1 MGQPNPGNSGLSR
14 TEYIGVGSERGEV
27 KHLSTPRKRNQ
38 IEIPL
43 VVASE
48 RGIAQTAGSNSIGV
62 VGLLQGVARKVI
74 KSIHIRKLLE
84 RTTKEGDSPVG
95 KMD

>member
-1 MGQPNPGNSGLSR
+1 MGKPGTGNTVSSR
-14 TEYIGVGSERGEV
+14 RESIASGSERGEV

-48 RGIAQTAGSNSIGV
+48 RGRAQTAGSNSIGV
-62 VGLLQGVARKVI
+62 VGLLQGVPGKLSNRFISESSWKGQPKRVI
-74 KSIHIRKLLE
+74 V
-84 RTTKEGDSPVG
+84 P
-95 KMD
+95 

>member
-1 MGQPNPGNSGLSR
+1 MGQPGPGNTGSCAI
-14 TEYIGVGSERGEV
+14 EYIDGVSERGEV

-48 RGIAQTAGSNSIGV
+48 RGRAQTAGSNSIGV

-74 KSIHIRKLLE
+74 KTIHIRKLLE
-84 RTTKEGDSPVG
+84 RTTKEGDSPVR
-95 KMD
+95 

>member
-1 MGQPNPGNSGLSR
+1 MGQPDPGNSGSSC

-38 IEIPL
+38 IEIPS

-48 RGIAQTAGSNSIGV
+48 RGRAQTDERNYIGV
-62 VGLLQGVARKVI
+62 VGLLQGVARKVT
-74 KSIHIRKLLE
+74 KSVHI
-84 RTTKEGDSPVG
+84 
-95 KMD
+95 

>member
-1 MGQPNPGNSGLSR
+1 MGQPNPGNSGLSN

-38 IEIPL
+38 IEIPS

-48 RGIAQTAGSNSIGV
+48 RGIAQTSESNFIGV
-62 VGLLQGVARKVI
+62 VGLL
-74 KSIHIRKLLE
+74 
-84 RTTKEGDSPVG
+84 
-95 KMD
+95 

>member
-1 MGQPNPGNSGLSR
+1 MGQPNPGNSGLSC

-48 RGIAQTAGSNSIGV
+48 RGRAQTAGSNSIGV
-62 VGLLQGVARKVI
+62 VGLLQGVPGKLSNRFISESSWKGQPKRVI
-74 KSIHIRKLLE
+74 V
-84 RTTKEGDSPVG
+84 P
-95 KMD
+95 